1 MRSIRLQLTSA
12 FLSIVF
18 LAVVIFLCGYWGIW
32 NLTNDLDDINRDNQA
47 ISGFQELASLVSRV
61 QLNTSG
67 LVENRDQTGL
77 REFAT
82 LEDFSQDT
90 GLFHR
95 AGRTRV
101 QQVLIYYIQQ
111 STGEYLSKFRD
122 DFLPLW
128 EEQGRLREA
137 GVGDTLRNLQSGSSP
152 GVADAG
158 IDQRVGLHRYQRE
171 LLSIQRRIQQAV
183 EKLDGLLAA
192 EIRQINDNS
201 ADFSRTISLT
211 MLLVAVGAFVWSLG
225 VAFFYSR
232 RFTRAVKDIFNAM
245 KDIAE
250 GRLTVRLKSSSR
262 DEIGALGGNFNLFI
276 DKLSHIVMGIRS
288 DITASLGSNQR
299 LMEAVK
305 GTSDSA
311 VEIDAL
317 AGKVQSVIERQ
328 SHIVSE
334 VSANMEE
341 IAQTIENQDR
351 IITRQSGAV
360 DTGTGAVE
368 NLIHDVKKISDS
380 LNSTAREFSLLFEV
394 TREGASRIGELKK
407 TIETLSRQS
416 ETVIEANMVIKTI
429 AAQTNLLAMNAAIE
443 AAHAG
448 QSGAGFA
455 VVADEIRKL
464 AENANSQS
472 RFISDNLNTL
482 QESIARAVQY
492 SDTTGESFEG
502 ISVKVRDATGLQ
514 QNVMAEINTQADKGG
529 QILEALET
537 ISRITGEVL
546 GGSREMLQSSRAVIS
561 EIGHLVSISRQ
572 VGDDAGEV
580 TVKAGA
586 VRENAAHSHEM
597 LNVNMAATKELDH
610 KVSFFKVDESP

>member
-1 MRSIRLQLTSA
+1 
-12 FLSIVF
+12 
-18 LAVVIFLCGYWGIW
+18 
-32 NLTNDLDDINRDNQA
+32 
-47 ISGFQELASLVSRV
+47 
-61 QLNTSG
+61 
-67 LVENRDQTGL
+67 
-77 REFAT
+77 
-82 LEDFSQDT
+82 
-90 GLFHR
+90 
-95 AGRTRV
+95 
-101 QQVLIYYIQQ
+101 
-111 STGEYLSKFRD
+111 
-122 DFLPLW
+122 
-128 EEQGRLREA
+128 
-137 GVGDTLRNLQSGSSP
+137 VGATLRNVQSAAAPAFDST
-152 GVADAG
+152 DL
-158 IDQRVGLHRYQRE
+158 RVGLNRYQRE
-171 LLSIQRRIQQAV
+171 LLSLQRTIHQAS
-183 EKLDGLLAA
+183 ERLNGLLAD

-211 MLLVAVGAFVWSLG
+211 MLLVAVGAFLWSLG

-232 RFTRAVKDIFNAM
+232 RFTRAVKDIFHAM

-250 GRLTVRLKSSSR
+250 GRLMVRLKSYAR

-276 DKLSHIVMGIRS
+276 DKLSHIVMGIRF

-299 LMEAVK
+299 LMDAVS

-328 SHIVSE
+328 AHIVSE

-360 DTGTGAVE
+360 DKGTGAVE
-368 NLIHDVKKISDS
+368 TLINDVKKISES
-380 LNSTAREFSLLFEV
+380 LNSNAREFSLLLEV
-394 TREGASRIGELKK
+394 TREGAARIGELKK
-407 TIETLSRQS
+407 TIEALSRQS
-416 ETVIEANMVIKTI
+416 ETVIEANTVIKTI

-472 RFISDNLNTL
+472 RFISDNLKNL

-502 ISVKVRDATGLQ
+502 ISVKAGCHGSAAARHGRHQ
-514 QNVMAEINTQADKGG
+514 YPGRQGGADSGSPG
-529 QILEALET
+529 DHQPYYRRGAG
-537 ISRITGEVL
+537 RIPG
-546 GGSREMLQSSRAVIS
+546 
-561 EIGHLVSISRQ
+561 
-572 VGDDAGEV
+572 
-580 TVKAGA
+580 
-586 VRENAAHSHEM
+586 NAAEQQSGYY
-597 LNVNMAATKELDH
+597 
-610 KVSFFKVDESP
+610 